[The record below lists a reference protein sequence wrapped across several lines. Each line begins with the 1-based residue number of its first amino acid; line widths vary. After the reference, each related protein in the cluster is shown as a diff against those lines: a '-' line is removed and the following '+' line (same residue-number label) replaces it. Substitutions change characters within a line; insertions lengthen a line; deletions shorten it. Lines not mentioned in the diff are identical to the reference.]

1 MPSDVGALLPTGL
14 PWSGRGLAGPL
25 PPSVG
30 DLGPLL
36 QSLQLANNAIA
47 SLPTEIGALTSL
59 ENLDLEANALTAV
72 PSEIADLTG
81 LTELHLDENKL
92 TGVPADFQTV
102 DPSTACFLGQDDPS
116 FSCANVGFGT
126 SCCTVANCG
135 DTSTCSTE

>member
-30 DLGPLL
+30 DIGPLL
-36 QSLQLANNAIA
+36 QSLQLANNAI
-47 SLPTEIGALTSL
+47 TSL
-59 ENLDLEANALTAV
+59 

-81 LTELHLDENKL
+81 LTELYLDENKL